1 MQLRRSLVLAMMGA
15 LLTSGAWAEAGSSE
29 LRALPIQEESGPHVS
44 LGDITDN
51 RTTGQHFARLE
62 VEFKTEG
69 EALAQAFAV
78 AKPMITAAVD
88 DTGRSLIKDDKK
100 QDPIFWSLE
109 LQDKPRNSVQARSE
123 LLNPARKATSISFMG
138 YVDVLNPKLD
148 PAALYTVNE
157 LAAQAGKPLL
167 PEAYQKN
174 GLAITVMTKALADKM
189 KQDKAQ
195 ATPAKPD
202 NPGQAMGEAFGA
214 MFKSMF
220 SGFFSMGENDLLFIV
235 KDPQRQIAY
244 LQVCDA
250 QGVPLKQ
257 SGGRSMSQDETD
269 GTVRYTL
276 SFGAAL
282 PPGAQ
287 LKIYF
292 ATPKST
298 QRIPFRFENV
308 RLP

>member
-1 MQLRRSLVLAMMGA
+1 MPLRRSLVFTLMSV
-15 LLTSGAWAEAGSSE
+15 LLTGPVLAETGGE
-29 LRALPIQEESGPHVS
+29 LRAMPIPEETGTRVS

-62 VEFKTEG
+62 IEFKTEG
-69 EALAQAFAV
+69 DALAQAFAV
-78 AKPMITAAVD
+78 AKPVITGAVD
-88 DTGRSLIKDDKK
+88 DTGRSLLKDEKK
-100 QDPIFWSLE
+100 QDPMFWSLE

-123 LLNPARKATSISFMG
+123 LLNPARKATSISFTG

-148 PAALYTVNE
+148 PAALYTVND

-167 PEAYQKN
+167 PEAFQQA
-174 GLAITVMTKALADKM
+174 GLTLTVLTKALADKM

-195 ATPAKPD
+195 AMPAKPE

-220 SGFFSMGENDLLFIV
+220 SGFFSMGENDLLFVV
-235 KDPQRQIAY
+235 KDPKRQIAY

-269 GTVRYTL
+269 GTVRYTV
-276 SFGAAL
+276 SFGAPL
-282 PPGAQ
+282 PQGAQ

-298 QRIPFRFENV
+298 QRVPFRFENV